1 MKKSV
6 HIDPVRYEMFFH
18 RLWAIGEEGR
28 MTLQRVTASPIVSQG
43 GECMSSFYDATGTM
57 VLACSGH
64 LRFAAATSDAI
75 KSMIQWFSKSP
86 GFHDGDQFFFNDPY
100 VAGSHT
106 YDMMLIKPIFYR
118 NKLIAWTA
126 TSTHTADTGGLLRGA
141 ASEIFHEGIRVM
153 GLKVVERGEF
163 REDVFK
169 TLTEQCRDPQYVG
182 LDLKAMVAGNN
193 VCAKRY
199 LDLVEKFGPEFV
211 RSAGEKMILDSESKA
226 RAKLRALPDGTWRS
240 RLYASALESKTRKA
254 QLVTISCEIKKQDD
268 KLFIDLSGTGPQMT
282 NDFNSTLPST
292 LAHVTIALTNTLF
305 WDVPWSDGKMRP
317 VKVFVP
323 EGSILNCTFPAACGA
338 APMIGGFLVGALMEC
353 ITKMLYAG
361 GLKDDVN
368 ACWSAFW
375 YWGGPGY
382 LYGGHNR
389 EGLTTAQGLY
399 DLHGGGLGA
408 TPTRDGV
415 NTGGHMNIPSGGISD
430 IERIEMQYPFIYFTR
445 RHLRDGSGFGKYRGG
460 AGSERLLMIY
470 GSRDASVDFRP
481 YGAIPHGS
489 FGLNGGYPTGFGGT
503 RSLFSTEGLMDR
515 LAAGDYPTSPD
526 EAASAGWGN
535 VAYPEGNPPRI
546 PLPEYSLVA
555 DFTQSGGGYGD
566 PIDRNP
572 ESVARDVR
580 IGMTGRYAAQKV
592 YGVVLNEAGAVDE
605 KATEK
610 QREAI
615 RLSRRERGRPPVE
628 NTNST
633 SAGSVNGRPVLHFHE
648 YLEVVSDEH
657 GFFIRCRKCG
667 YLFCSADENYKRYA
681 LEIRQDLEELSG
693 HRVPSGEPY
702 VGGFL
707 EYVCPGC
714 STLLQ
719 VDTYCPAE
727 GGETPLWDIQLDTRR
742 LSRSGIGREKK
753 TVHASRASARTG

>member
-6 HIDPVRYEMFFH
+6 RIDPVRYEMFFH

-43 GECMSSFYDATGTM
+43 GECMSSFYDSTGTM

-106 YDMMLIKPIFYR
+106 YDMMLIKPIFYQNR
-118 NKLIAWTA
+118 LTAWTA

-141 ASEIFHEGIRVM
+141 AYEIFHEGIRIL
-153 GLKVVERGEF
+153 GLKIVERGEF

-182 LDLKAMVAGNN
+182 LDLKAMIAGNN

-199 LDLVEKFGPEFV
+199 LELMEKFGPEFV
-211 RSAGEKMILDSESKA
+211 HSAGEKMIQDSESKA
-226 RAKLRALPDGTWRS
+226 RSKLRALPDGTWRS
-240 RLYASALESKTRKA
+240 RLYASALESNTRKT
-254 QLVTISCEIKKQDD
+254 QLVTISCELKKQDD
-268 KLFIDLSGTGPQMT
+268 TLSIDLSGTGPQMT

-317 VKVFVP
+317 VKIYVP

-338 APMIGGFLVGALMEC
+338 APMIGGFLVGALTEC
-353 ITKMLYAG
+353 IAKMLYAG
-361 GLKDDVN
+361 GLTDDVN
-368 ACWSAFW
+368 AGWYGYW

-430 IERIEMQYPFIYFTR
+430 VERIEMQYPFIYFTR
-445 RHLRDGSGFGKYRGG
+445 RHVPDGGGFGKYRGG

-470 GSRDASVDFRP
+470 GSQDASVDFRP
-481 YGAIPHGS
+481 YAAIPHGS
-489 FGLNGGYPTGFGGT
+489 CGLFGGYPAGFGGT
-503 RSLFSTEGLMDR
+503 RALFSTNGDLMNR
-515 LAAGDYPTSPD
+515 LAKGGYPAGPD
-526 EAASAGWGN
+526 EAVSGDWGR
-535 VAYPEGNPPRI
+535 VVCPEGNPARI

-572 ESVARDVR
+572 ESAARDVR
-580 IGMTGRYAAQKV
+580 IGMTSRYAAQKV
-592 YGVVLNEAGAVDE
+592 YGVVLNEAGRVDE
-605 KATEK
+605 KATQK

-615 RLSRRERGRPPVE
+615 RNGRREHGRPPAE
-628 NTNST
+628 KKS
-633 SAGSVNGRPVLHFHE
+633 SISPGMVNGNVVLQFHE
-648 YLEVVSDEH
+648 YLDVVSTED

-667 YLFCSADENYKRYA
+667 YLFCSADDNYKRYA
-681 LEIRQDLEELSG
+681 LEIRQDAEELAG

-702 VGGFL
+702 LGVFL

-714 STLLQ
+714 ATLLQ
-719 VDTYCPAE
+719 VDTYCPAQ
-727 GGETPLWDIQLDTRR
+727 GGETPLWDIQLDTSR
-742 LSRSGIGREKK
+742 LSR
-753 TVHASRASARTG
+753 

>member
-1 MKKSV
+1 MKKSAHV
-6 HIDPVRYEMFFH
+6 DPVRYEMFFH

-43 GECMSSFYDATGTM
+43 GECMSSFYDAAGTM

-75 KSMIQWFSKSP
+75 KSMILWFGKSP
-86 GFHDGDQFFFNDPY
+86 GFHEGDQFFFNDPY
-100 VAGSHT
+100 VAGAHT
-106 YDMMLIKPIFYR
+106 YDMMLIKPIFLR

-141 ASEIFHEGIRVM
+141 ATEIFHEGIRVL
-153 GLKVVERGEF
+153 GLKIVERGEF

-182 LDLKAMVAGNN
+182 LDLKAMMAGNN

-199 LDLVEKFGPEFV
+199 QDLVEKFGSEFV
-211 RSAGEKMILDSESKA
+211 RSAGEKMIQDSESKA

-240 RLYASALESKTRKA
+240 RLYASALEHKTRKA
-254 QLVTISCEIKKQDD
+254 QLITISCEIKKQNDG
-268 KLFIDLSGTGPQMT
+268 LFIDLSGTGPQMT

-338 APMIGGFLVGALMEC
+338 APMIGGFLVGSLMEC
-353 ITKMLYAG
+353 IGKMLYAG

-445 RHLRDGSGFGKYRGG
+445 RHLRDGSGFGKYQGG

-503 RSLFSTEGLMDR
+503 RSLFSTEGLRDR
-515 LAAGDYPTSPD
+515 LAGGDYPIGPE
-526 EAASAGWGN
+526 EAASAGWGHI
-535 VAYPEGNPPRI
+535 AHPEGNPPRI

-572 ESVARDVR
+572 EAVARDVW
-580 IGMTGRYAAQKV
+580 IGTTSRYAAQKV
-592 YGVVLNEAGAVDE
+592 YGVVLNEAGAVDA
-605 KATEK
+605 KATEN
-610 QREAI
+610 QRDAI
-615 RLSRRERGRPPVE
+615 RHSRRERGRPPVE
-628 NTNST
+628 KTNPT
-633 SAGSVNGRPVLHFHE
+633 VELVNGRAVLPFHE
-648 YLEVVSDEH
+648 YLEVVSSKD
-657 GFFIRCRKCG
+657 GFLIRCRKCG
-667 YLFCSADENYKRYA
+667 YLFCSAEENYKRHA
-681 LEIRQDLEELSG
+681 LEIRQDLEELAG

-702 VGGFL
+702 VGVFL

-714 STLLQ
+714 ATLLQ
-719 VDTYCPAE
+719 VDTYCPTE
-727 GGETPLWDIQLDTRR
+727 GGETPLWDIQLDTSR
-742 LSRSGIGREKK
+742 LSRQKSGRERKP
-753 TVHASRASARTG
+753 VHTSRTSARAG

>member
-118 NKLIAWTA
+118 NKLMAWTA

-141 ASEIFHEGIRVM
+141 AYEIFHEGIRVM
-153 GLKVVERGEF
+153 GLKIVERAEF

-182 LDLKAMVAGNN
+182 LDLKAMIAGNN

-199 LDLVEKFGPEFV
+199 LDLMEKFGPEFV
-211 RSAGEKMILDSESKA
+211 RSAGEKMIQDSENKA
-226 RAKLRALPDGTWRS
+226 RAKLRVLPDGTWRS

-254 QLVTISCEIKKQDD
+254 QLITISCEIKKQDD
-268 KLFIDLSGTGPQMT
+268 QLFIDLSGTGPQMT

-317 VKVFVP
+317 VKIHVP
-323 EGSILNCTFPAACGA
+323 ECSILNCKFPAACGA
-338 APMIGGFLVGALMEC
+338 APMIGGFLVGALSEC
-353 ITKMLYAG
+353 IAKMLYAG

-368 ACWSAFW
+368 ACWSAYW

-408 TPTRDGV
+408 TPSRDGV
-415 NTGGHMNIPSGGISD
+415 NTGGHMNIPSGGIAD
-430 IERIEMQYPFIYFTR
+430 IERTEMQYPFIYFTR
-445 RHLRDGSGFGKYRGG
+445 RHLRDGSGFGKQRGG

-489 FGLNGGYPTGFGGT
+489 FGLFGGYPAGFGGT
-503 RSLFSTEGLMDR
+503 RAHFSTEALMDR
-515 LAAGDYPTSPD
+515 LVGGDYPAGPE
-526 EAASAGWGN
+526 EAASGGWGL
-535 VAYPEGNPPRI
+535 VAHPEGNPPRI
-546 PLPEYSLVA
+546 PLPEYSLIA
-555 DFTQSGGGYGD
+555 DFVQSGGGYGD

-572 ESVARDVR
+572 ESVARDARVG
-580 IGMTGRYAAQKV
+580 ITSRYAAQKV
-592 YGVVLNEAGAVDE
+592 YGVVLDEGGTVDE
-605 KATEK
+605 PATRK

-615 RLSRRERGRPPVE
+615 RAGRRERGKPPAAKPRL
-628 NTNST
+628 T
-633 SAGSVNGRPVLHFHE
+633 SLRTGNGHVVLHFHE
-648 YLEVVSDEH
+648 YLDVVSADNR
-657 GFFIRCRKCG
+657 FFIRCRRCG
-667 YLFCSADENYKRYA
+667 YLFCSADENYKRHA
-681 LEIRQDLEELSG
+681 LEIREDLEELAG

-702 VGGFL
+702 LGVFL

-714 STLLQ
+714 ATLLQ

-727 GGETPLWDIQLDTRR
+727 GGETPLWDIQLETSR
-742 LSRSGIGREKK
+742 LSR
-753 TVHASRASARTG
+753 